1 MKKFFCVRRAREE
14 IERCNI
20 EVRRLF
26 TSIHDE
32 TRRQHVTLGVLGRQ
46 GSPNFGA
53 VKEYFTRRRRVN
65 ALLLAQIQQVFDLD
79 GFTGDRRLG
88 YRKGHQAV
96 QEVGE
101 LEGHDYVEGEDAEG
115 EDADDAEN
123 DQINSILDFVMSL

>member
-1 MKKFFCVRRAREE
+1 MKKFFRVRRAHEE
-14 IERCNI
+14 IERCNV
-20 EVRRLF
+20 EVRRLL

-32 TRRQHVTLGVLGRQ
+32 THWQHVTLGVLGRQ

-79 GFTGDRRLG
+79 EFTGNRTPG
-88 YRKGHQAV
+88 HRKGRQAF

-101 LEGHDYVEGEDAEG
+101 LVRHDYVEGEDAEG

-123 DQINSILDFVMSL
+123 DQINSILDFVTSL